1 MYINGTLKNLLFLV
15 CILFS
20 KFGHFFSVDTLHN
33 QNLLE
38 LVYNWT
44 QLVPF
49 LVHLGHLMEYASL
62 IAPLSVIFLNE
73 KETNA
78 VNEVKFPVY
87 LCPTSAWA
95 EVQSARI
102 TYDTCVC

>member
-15 CILFS
+15 CIKFFLFFFS

-44 QLVPF
+44 RLVPF

-62 IAPLSVIFLNE
+62 IAPLSVIFRNE

-78 VNEVKFPVY
+78 AQHQPEQRSSQ
-87 LCPTSAWA
+87 L
-95 EVQSARI
+95 E
-102 TYDTCVC
+102 